1 MHLEPDDA
9 TTWID
14 RHNADVQRRGR
25 VRAEE
30 KPGRIAAQHVD
41 RRHHRA
47 EVATESG
54 VHPVVDERIEHR
66 VGHGQPVETLKRMT
80 RIMPYCQLSYTLM
93 ESL

>member
-9 TTWID
+9 TTSID

-66 VGHGQPVETLKRMT
+66 VGHGQPVEALGGVNDDGD
-80 RIMPYCQLSYTLM
+80 Y
-93 ESL
+93 